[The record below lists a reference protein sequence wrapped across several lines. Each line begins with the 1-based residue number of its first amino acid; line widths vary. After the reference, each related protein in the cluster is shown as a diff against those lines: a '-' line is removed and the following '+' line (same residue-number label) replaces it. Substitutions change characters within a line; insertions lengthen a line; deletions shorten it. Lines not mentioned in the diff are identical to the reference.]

1 MLRPGVGL
9 ASNRLRTLAL
19 GCLVGSTLLAQ
30 DLRQPHPGRVLDAQG
45 SPVAGAEVTFVSAPR
60 LGAAL
65 GDDDVVVGRSGN
77 DGRFRVELI
86 PGRYYQAWAMQRRGE
101 QVLTSPLSAM
111 QGLQT
116 VLKLGENLR
125 PALTK
130 WEVQGADRWRE
141 HGTLTVHVLV
151 AGSCRVVSE
160 AVVDDEGFAAV
171 PTLPV
176 ATFVARVFSR
186 DRLVFQAHDVAAEAG
201 IHLPPPYLV
210 PVHVVDS
217 RDQPQNEA
225 EIVRRWGTWTVAQ
238 GPVAG
243 IPQYEEWPMAIG
255 GVDGKAEVLVAVDAM
270 KLFMGSFITELQ
282 LLARHPTGG
291 VGRGEKVSRG
301 VCELKLYAERGTQ
314 GLVARRAPDAR
325 GGVRC
330 EDVDASRSLGTT
342 QTIDEAG
349 HFLLPRDRIRRDGEP
364 RLVWIADV
372 APMVAPND
380 PFASVTSRHPLL
392 VLDDDLLDEDGVNL
406 ANLSVLR
413 VQVFEASGAPAI
425 GASVYCA
432 PSVQG
437 RFVDPS
443 RSMWRVADASGRI
456 ALAVWPGTWCIGC
469 AGDRQ
474 IGHQVV
480 EVGREVPVITM
491 QLRELENVRVRVVD
505 RAGEPVPQAHI
516 TFAGSNA
523 VVGGAP
529 EANWATVLASNL
541 LAANA
546 ELVSNASGQAELALP
561 RAELVAAQ
569 RFHFTLAVTC
579 GNARGNVTLDAAVK
593 DVEVVLK

>member
-1 MLRPGVGL
+1 V
-9 ASNRLRTLAL
+9 NRVPAAAL
-19 GCLVGSTLLAQ
+19 WCFLGSTLLAQ
-30 DLRQPHPGRVLDAQG
+30 EVRQLHPGRVLDAQG
-45 SPVAGAEVTFVSAPR
+45 GPVAAAEVTFVSAPR
-60 LGAAL
+60 LGAAF
-65 GDDDVVVGRSGN
+65 GDDDVVVGHSGN

-86 PGRYYQAWAMQRRGE
+86 PGRHYQAWAAQRRGE
-101 QVLTSPLSAM
+101 QVLTSPLRPM
-111 QGLQT
+111 QGPQT
-116 VLKLGENLR
+116 MLKLGEKLR
-125 PALTK
+125 PAMTK
-130 WEVQGADRWRE
+130 WDVQGADRWRE

-171 PTLPV
+171 PTLPG

-186 DRLVFQAHDVAAEAG
+186 DRLVFVARDVVPEAG
-201 IHLPPPYLV
+201 IRLPPPYLV

-243 IPQYEEWPMAIG
+243 IPQHEEWPMAISG
-255 GVDGKAEVLVAVDAM
+255 EDGKAEVLVAVDAM
-270 KLFMGSFITELQ
+270 KLFMGNFITELQ
-282 LLARHPTGG
+282 LVARHPTGG
-291 VGRGEKVSRG
+291 VGGVGKVSRG
-301 VCELKLYAERGTQ
+301 VCELKLYAEPGTQ
-314 GLVARRAPDAR
+314 ALVARRAPDAR

-342 QTIDEAG
+342 RTIDEAG

-372 APMVAPND
+372 APMVPVND
-380 PFASVTSRHPLL
+380 PFASVASRHPLL

-413 VQVFEASGAPAI
+413 VQVLEASGAPAI

-432 PSVQG
+432 PSVRG

-480 EVGREVPVITM
+480 EVGRALPVITM
-491 QLRELENVRVRVVD
+491 QLRALENVRVRVVD
-505 RAGEPVPQAHI
+505 RAGEPVPRAYI

-523 VVGGAP
+523 VVGGSP
-529 EANWATVLASNL
+529 EANWAVAFATSL
-541 LAANA
+541 LAANG
-546 ELVSNASGQAELALP
+546 ELVSDANGKAELAVP
-561 RAELVAAQ
+561 HAEVLAAG
-569 RFHFTLAVTC
+569 HFRYTLAVTC
-579 GNARGNVTLDAAVK
+579 GARHATVMLDAAAK
-593 DVEVVLK
+593 GVEIVLK